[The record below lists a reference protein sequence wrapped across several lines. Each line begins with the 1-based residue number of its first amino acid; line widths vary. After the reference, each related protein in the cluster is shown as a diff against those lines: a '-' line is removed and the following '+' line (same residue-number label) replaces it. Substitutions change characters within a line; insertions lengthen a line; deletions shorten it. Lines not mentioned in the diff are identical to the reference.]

1 MVALACDVLKTVA
14 IFGPHGELPDK
25 KTDAEGWNEAWNRY
39 LEWRFHPNPT
49 LNNTSAPNRLL
60 PLFEISDNPLTRKAW
75 LAESKALSTVLL
87 KKQVGMTDFIRDQW
101 GSFALGWLS
110 LGPEERSKHVLR
122 TLIRLCDTFDFERS
136 RFFCPES
143 TTAFLERDSGR
154 GLLDLVTPF
163 APLPNQTRKR
173 DEPTFLF
180 HPHYDCAMGYDQP
193 CPVGRDPAIWDMIRN
208 NNYCA
213 RSEFL
218 CRMLFYII
226 CDALGVEVPPVE
238 TRKLWAAK
246 TEGREIYSRLPDSIN
261 AVDGFEKEVIGSLQ
275 EMQKKAVWI
284 RDWKF
289 GHPPH
294 KTICGKPVAV
304 QSPTPIVPL
313 RAFEQAISS
322 SQKDVY
328 TIPPPDKGFIR
339 SSDLISQIVYLQD
352 KCRELKELAYMK
364 GGEKAWFIC
373 LYQDTW
379 TAAYLRVFRNHGFRN
394 GDPKAVAVM

>member
-275 EMQKKAVWI
+275 EMQKKAVWVCTTCGRSEADLPQGNARFAIGSSAILLIKPYAASLLLYSLLLPSYPFALLNKPSVPPRKMYTQSHHPI
-284 RDWKF
+284 RASF
-289 GHPPH
+289 GP
-294 KTICGKPVAV
+294 
-304 QSPTPIVPL
+304 
-313 RAFEQAISS
+313 AISS
-322 SQKDVY
+322 AKLCTCKTNV
-328 TIPPPDKGFIR
+328 G
-339 SSDLISQIVYLQD
+339 SSKSSRI
-352 KCRELKELAYMK
+352 
-364 GGEKAWFIC
+364 
-373 LYQDTW
+373 
-379 TAAYLRVFRNHGFRN
+379 
-394 GDPKAVAVM
+394 